1 MKKEIKKLIEA
12 SGGMSKQK
20 KALYLTMLEFITE
33 KEQKALLEILQ
44 QEAQAVS
51 DVKIE
56 EKAKKG
62 QINEDYMESG
72 EQLFK
77 DEEKKS
83 IKKEEI
89 EEDIESEKLLKE
101 IEEL

>member
-1 MKKEIKKLIEA
+1 MKTEIKKLIKA

-20 KALYLTMLEFITE
+20 KALYLTMLEFISE

-44 QEAQAVS
+44 QEAKAVS

-56 EKAKKG
+56 EKAKNG